1 MIYTSHPL
9 LSCDLIPVRAAVL
22 ARGEERQ
29 QDVFIM
35 KLQPANVQQR
45 SGLLD
50 NSCPELHMPAS
61 MCRGG
66 ESEWP
71 PSSLQPTDKNDDLF
85 KWPITMETLYKSIP
99 AIHTEEGKGR
109 GRETDRLERTE
120 KKGLEIN
127 SQKLSATEKGD
138 GREGKRGGFGKEER
152 HMKH

>member
-1 MIYTSHPL
+1 M
-9 LSCDLIPVRAAVL
+9 L

-61 MCRGG
+61 VCRGG
-66 ESEWP
+66 GSAWP

-127 SQKLSATEKGD
+127 SQKLSATEKDD
-138 GREGKRGGFGKEER
+138 GREGKRGGLGKEETGI
-152 HMKH
+152 